1 MSGKRPDLFFVE
13 SRKEYKVTTL
23 SAKARI
29 ALRTALTTHP
39 RWEDYKKA
47 TGCSIASMGK
57 DDLIAAAK
65 AMEIDI
71 AAVTANA
78 SNATEQE
85 STTMKDRSIAPADT
99 LLLNH
104 RLEQIASKLDEKE
117 RDLCRDIMKT
127 INQKQNGYATTRQFS
142 TVSNI
147 VSRAEKYSTG
157 EASTSSSAAPVAPV
171 TMPSFEKTEAGAAM
185 WAIIKGNALDDLF
198 TQVSPYIEKAL
209 SSLPSTKIEMHRDGV
224 KVGETDG
231 HHHPMFATMCRALS
245 VRAMDGFSPC
255 VWIAGPSGSGK
266 THAARSFAKAAGLSF
281 HYNGALA
288 DAFALLG
295 YPDANGVYRGT
306 EFRKA
311 YEHGGVYLF
320 DEVDGS
326 DNSALLA
333 LNGALANGICSFP
346 DRIVERHPDCHII
359 ATGNTH
365 GHGATAEYVGR
376 AKIDAA
382 FLDRFGV
389 RLNWGYDEALELA
402 ISGNQAWTKRV
413 QAARHRAGAAG
424 LKVLITPRASI
435 TGAALIAGGFTSDE
449 AADVTYLANLSAD
462 QKKIVEGRA

>member
-1 MSGKRPDLFFVE
+1 MN
-13 SRKEYKVTTL
+13 L
-23 SAKARI
+23 SAEQRS
-29 ALRTALTTHP
+29 ALRKAIVSHDG
-39 RWEDYKKA
+39 WASYKKA
-47 TGCSIASMGK
+47 RGDMSISSYSK
-57 DDLIAAAK
+57 DEILSAARALS
-65 AMEIDI
+65 IDI
-71 AAVTANA
+71 ESAIKGET
-78 SNATEQE
+78 STSETTEKKPVMTVE
-85 STTMKDRSIAPADT
+85 SETTKPA
-99 LLLNH
+99 
-104 RLEQIASKLDEKE
+104 
-117 RDLCRDIMKT
+117 
-127 INQKQNGYATTRQFS
+127 
-142 TVSNI
+142 I
-147 VSRAEKYSTG
+147 VS
-157 EASTSSSAAPVAPV
+157 
-171 TMPSFEKTEAGAAM
+171 PSFDKNEAGLPIWHLVKGHALGE
-185 WAIIKGNALDDLF
+185 IFDQIKPA
-198 TQVSPYIEKAL
+198 IEKAL
-209 SSLPSTKIEMHRDGV
+209 SNVSTVKIEMTSNGV
-224 KVGETDG
+224 KVGESAAG
-231 HHHPMFATMCRALS
+231 HHHPMFSTMCRALS
-245 VRAMDGFSPC
+245 ARGADGFSPC

-389 RLNWGYDEALELA
+389 RLNWGYDEVLELA

-435 TGAALIAGGFTSDE
+435 AGAALIAAGFTHDE
-449 AADVTYLANLSAD
+449 AAEVTYLANLSAD